1 MTKPPPLPQ
10 DPPPPPGAVE
20 GLPPLPGL
28 HEALA
33 YIAKNNPLA
42 PFALLDPGLE
52 GDDYKADDHDDGEL
66 PEGDDPVEAFRPG
79 PSEMLMA
86 SMILRIYG
94 AAASC
99 DQPFLPDPGLLSTVI
114 ISGPEDRK
122 RFAQILPELPIFRP
136 TDARSPVVVI
146 EEGSMV
152 ERSMKELAY
161 RIEGQVERGKPVL
174 VGTSRPERLPAELLA
189 LESVRVIL
197 PPVDRRMLGALLE
210 VLHPAHQVPIPM
222 EDDDLALVPA
232 IHLAPVFAA
241 ETADQAADRL
251 RRIAVKRPTVSTG
264 PTLDDVFG
272 QPAAVAALRQVV
284 RDLHEWRAGRLQWS
298 EVTRSFLLVGP
309 PGTGKTMLAQALAG
323 SAGILFEKTSY
334 SDCQRHGHQGDFL
347 RELNASA
354 DRAVASAPS
363 VWFIDEIDSFHKR
376 GQSVSGYMIG
386 VVNGALTLL
395 DRLSATEGVILVAA
409 TNDVERVDPAIIRA
423 GRYDRHIRV
432 NPPDRDGV
440 RVFLSSAL
448 AGVMT
453 EDHLD
458 RLADQLMGRTGAE
471 ISALVRDARTRA
483 RAEGKPFSAEH
494 VQAAADA
501 VQPPMTADLLW
512 RVCVHE
518 AGHVVAGHVF
528 GLPAATS
535 ARVAPTGGEV
545 IRPGLPSHTRASI
558 WGYQCAVLAGR
569 AAEEVLLGDI
579 SSGGG
584 TGISSDLAQA
594 TKLAMEAECGL
605 GFGPTLTWVP
615 PETPYSLLQEPMR
628 QRIEAS
634 LQAAQAEARA
644 GMDRHRN
651 AVERVAGALSE
662 RRELDAAEIAE
673 LLVGI
678 PQELVRAEGRTS
690 AGVE

>member
-1 MTKPPPLPQ
+1 MTTPPPIPQ
-10 DPPPPPGAVE
+10 DPPPGADVIE

-33 YIAKNNPLA
+33 YIAKSNPPA
-42 PFALLDPGLE
+42 TIVKLDPGLE
-52 GDDYKADDHDDGEL
+52 GDDDDDLDPGVLDEA
-66 PEGDDPVEAFRPG
+66 DDPVSAFRPD

-86 SMILRIYG
+86 MMILRIYG

-99 DQPFLPDPGLLSTVI
+99 DQPLRPEPGLMSTVL
-114 ISGPEDRK
+114 ISGTEDRR
-122 RFAQILPELPIFRP
+122 RFAQILPDLPIICP
-136 TDARSPVVVI
+136 KGEQQTVVAI
-146 EEGSMV
+146 EDGSMI
-152 ERSMKELAY
+152 ERSMKELAH
-161 RIEGQVERGKPVL
+161 RVEGLVERGKRVI

-197 PPVDRRMLGALLE
+197 PPVNRRMLGALLE

-251 RRIAVKRPTVSTG
+251 RRIAVKRPAVSAG
-264 PTLDDVFG
+264 PTLDDVHG
-272 QPAAVAALRQVV
+272 QPEAVAALRQVV

-298 EVTRSFLLVGP
+298 EVTRSFLLIGP

-323 SAGILFEKTSY
+323 SAGVVFVKTSY
-334 SDCQRHGHQGDFL
+334 SDCQKHGHQGDFL

-354 DRAVASAPS
+354 DRAQAGAPAE
-363 VWFIDEIDSFHKR
+363 WFVDEIDSFHHR
-376 GQSVSGYMIG
+376 GQSTTGYMVG
-386 VVNGALTLL
+386 VVNGFLTTL

-409 TNDVERVDPAIIRA
+409 TNDVARIDPAVIRA
-423 GRYDRHIRV
+423 GRFDKHIRV
-432 NPPDRDGV
+432 NPPDRGGV
-440 RVFLSSAL
+440 RTFLSSAL
-448 AGVMT
+448 AGTIT

-471 ISALVRDARTRA
+471 LTALVRDARTRA
-483 RAEGKPFSAEH
+483 RAEAKPFSADH
-494 VQAAADA
+494 VQSAADT
-501 VQPPMTADLLW
+501 VQPPLAADLMW

-518 AGHVVAGHVF
+518 AGHLVAGAVF

-545 IRPGLPSHTRASI
+545 IRPGLPSHTRESI
-558 WGYQCAVLAGR
+558 RAYQCAVLAGR

-584 TGISSDLAQA
+584 TGGSSDLAQA

-615 PETPYSLLQEPMR
+615 PETPYSLLPEPMR

-644 GMDRHRN
+644 AMDRHRSN
-651 AVERVAGALSE
+651 VERVAVALSE
-662 RRELDAAEIAE
+662 RRELDSAHIAE
-673 LLVGI
+673 LLSDIV
-678 PQELVRAEGRTS
+678 QEPVCTDIRTP

>member
-1 MTKPPPLPQ
+1 MI
-10 DPPPPPGAVE
+10 E

-33 YIAKNNPLA
+33 YIAKGNPPA
-42 PFALLDPGLE
+42 PVVKLDPGLE
-52 GDDYKADDHDDGEL
+52 GDDDDDLEL
-66 PEGDDPVEAFRPG
+66 GALDEADDPVSEFRPD

-86 SMILRIYG
+86 LMILRIYG

-99 DQPFLPDPGLLSTVI
+99 DQPLRPEPGLLSTVI
-114 ISGPEDRK
+114 ISGPEDRR
-122 RFAQILPELPIFRP
+122 RFAQILPDLPIVRP
-136 TDARSPVVVI
+136 KGAQAPVVAI
-146 EEGSMV
+146 EDGSTV
-152 ERSMKELAY
+152 DRSIKELTH
-161 RIEGQVERGKPVL
+161 RVEGLVERGKPVI

-210 VLHPAHQVPIPM
+210 VLHPTQQILIPM
-222 EDDDLALVPA
+222 DDADLALVPA

-251 RRIAVKRPTVSTG
+251 RRIAVKRPAVSAG
-264 PTLDDVFG
+264 PTLDDVHG
-272 QPAAVAALRQVV
+272 QPEAVAALRQVV
-284 RDLHEWRAGRLQWS
+284 RDLQEWRAGRLEWS
-298 EVTRSFLLVGP
+298 EVTKSFLLVGP

-323 SAGILFEKTSY
+323 SSGITFVKTSY
-334 SDCQRHGHQGDFL
+334 SDCQKMGHQGDFL

-354 DRAVASAPS
+354 DRAQAGAPAE
-363 VWFIDEIDSFHKR
+363 WFVDEIDSFHHR
-376 GQSVSGYMIG
+376 GQSTTGYMVG
-386 VVNGALTLL
+386 VVNGFLTTL

-409 TNDVERVDPAIIRA
+409 TNDVARIDPAVIRA
-423 GRYDRHIRV
+423 GRFDKHIRV
-432 NPPDRDGV
+432 NPPDRGGV
-440 RVFLSSAL
+440 RTFLSSAL
-448 AGVMT
+448 VGMMT

-458 RLADQLMGRTGAE
+458 RLADQMMGRTGAE
-471 ISALVRDARTRA
+471 LTALVRDARTRA
-483 RAEGKPFSAEH
+483 RAEGKPFSADH

-501 VQPPMTADLLW
+501 VQPPLDPDLMW
-512 RVCVHE
+512 RVCLHE
-518 AGHVVAGHVF
+518 AGHLVAGAVF

-535 ARVAPTGGEV
+535 ARVTPTGGEV
-545 IRPGLPSHTRASI
+545 LRPGKPSHTRESI
-558 WGYQCAVLAGR
+558 RAYQCAVLAGR

-584 TGISSDLAQA
+584 TGATSDLAQA
-594 TKLAMEAECGL
+594 TRLAMEAEFVL

-615 PETPYSLLQEPMR
+615 LETPYFLLPEALR

-634 LQAAQAEARA
+634 LQVAQTEARA
-644 GMDRHRN
+644 AMDRHRT

-662 RRELDAAEIAE
+662 RRELDAGLIAD
-673 LLVGI
+673 LLSDIV
-678 PQELVRAEGRTS
+678 QEPVRAEGLTS

>member
-1 MTKPPPLPQ
+1 MTTPPPNPQ
-10 DPPPPPGAVE
+10 DPPPGADVIE

-33 YIAKNNPLA
+33 YIAKGNPPA
-42 PFALLDPGLE
+42 PVVKLDPGLE
-52 GDDYKADDHDDGEL
+52 GDDDDDLEPGALDEA
-66 PEGDDPVEAFRPG
+66 DDPVSEFRPD

-99 DQPFLPDPGLLSTVI
+99 DQPLRPEPGLLSTVI
-114 ISGPEDRK
+114 ITGPEDRR
-122 RFAQILPELPIFRP
+122 RFAQILPDLPIVRP
-136 TDARSPVVVI
+136 KGAQAPVVAI
-146 EEGSMV
+146 EDGSTV
-152 ERSMKELAY
+152 DRSIKELTH
-161 RIEGQVERGKPVL
+161 RVEGLVERGKPVI

-210 VLHPAHQVPIPM
+210 VLHPTQQILIPM
-222 EDDDLALVPA
+222 DDADLALVPA

-251 RRIAVKRPTVSTG
+251 RRIAVKRPAVSAG
-264 PTLDDVFG
+264 PTLDDVHG
-272 QPAAVAALRQVV
+272 QPEAVAALRQVV
-284 RDLHEWRAGRLQWS
+284 RDLQEWRAGRLEWS
-298 EVTRSFLLVGP
+298 EVTKSFLLVGP

-323 SAGILFEKTSY
+323 SSGITFVKTSY
-334 SDCQRHGHQGDFL
+334 SDCQKMGHQGDFL

-354 DRAVASAPS
+354 DRAQAGAPAE
-363 VWFIDEIDSFHKR
+363 WFVDEIDSFHHR
-376 GQSVSGYMIG
+376 GQSTTGYMVG
-386 VVNGALTLL
+386 VVNGFLTTL

-409 TNDVERVDPAIIRA
+409 TNDVARIDPAVIRA
-423 GRYDRHIRV
+423 GRFDKHIRV
-432 NPPDRDGV
+432 NPPDRGGV
-440 RVFLSSAL
+440 RTFLSSAL
-448 AGVMT
+448 AGMMT

-458 RLADQLMGRTGAE
+458 RLADQMMGRTGAE
-471 ISALVRDARTRA
+471 LTALVRDARTRA
-483 RAEGKPFSAEH
+483 RAEGKPFSADH

-501 VQPPMTADLLW
+501 VQPPLDPDLMW
-512 RVCVHE
+512 RVCLHE
-518 AGHVVAGHVF
+518 AGHLVAGAVF

-535 ARVAPTGGEV
+535 ARVTPTGGEV
-545 IRPGLPSHTRASI
+545 LRPGKPSHTRESI
-558 WGYQCAVLAGR
+558 RAYQCAVLAGR

-584 TGISSDLAQA
+584 TGATSDLAQA
-594 TKLAMEAECGL
+594 TRLAMEAEFVL

-615 PETPYSLLQEPMR
+615 LETPYFLLPEALR

-634 LQAAQAEARA
+634 LQGAQTEARA
-644 GMDRHRN
+644 AMDRHRT

-662 RRELDAAEIAE
+662 RRELDAGLIAD
-673 LLVGI
+673 LLSDIV
-678 PQELVRAEGRTS
+678 QEPVRAEGLTS

>member
-1 MTKPPPLPQ
+1 MTPPPPNPQ
-10 DPPPPPGAVE
+10 DPPPGADVIE

-33 YIAKNNPLA
+33 YIAKGNPPA
-42 PFALLDPGLE
+42 PVVKLDPGLE
-52 GDDYKADDHDDGEL
+52 GDDDDDLDPGALDEA
-66 PEGDDPVEAFRPG
+66 DDPVSAFRPD

-86 SMILRIYG
+86 VMILRIYG

-99 DQPFLPDPGLLSTVI
+99 DQPLRPEPGLLSTVI
-114 ISGPEDRK
+114 ISGTEDRK
-122 RFAQILPELPIFRP
+122 RFAQILPDLPIVRP
-136 TDARSPVVVI
+136 TGSQPPVIAI
-146 EEGSMV
+146 EDGSMV
-152 ERSMKELAY
+152 ERSMKELVY
-161 RIEGQVERGKPVL
+161 RVEGLVERGKRVII
-174 VGTSRPERLPAELLA
+174 GTSRPERLPAELLA

-210 VLHPAHQVPIPM
+210 VLHPTQQILIPM
-222 EDDDLALVPA
+222 DDADLALVPA

-251 RRIAVKRPTVSTG
+251 RRIAVKRPAVSAG
-264 PTLDDVFG
+264 PTLDNVHG
-272 QPAAVAALRQVV
+272 QPEAVAALRQVV
-284 RDLHEWRAGRLQWS
+284 RDLQEWRAGRLEWS
-298 EVTRSFLLVGP
+298 EVTKSFLLVGP

-323 SAGILFEKTSY
+323 SSGITFVKTSY
-334 SDCQRHGHQGDFL
+334 SDCQKMGHQGDFL

-354 DRAVASAPS
+354 DRAQAGAPAE
-363 VWFIDEIDSFHKR
+363 WFVDEIDSFHHR
-376 GQSVSGYMIG
+376 GQSATGYMVG
-386 VVNGALTLL
+386 VVNGFLTTL

-409 TNDVERVDPAIIRA
+409 TNDISRIDPAVIRA
-423 GRYDRHIRV
+423 GRFDKHIRV
-432 NPPDRDGV
+432 NPPDRGGV
-440 RVFLSSAL
+440 RTFLSSAL
-448 AGVMT
+448 AGTTT
-453 EDHLD
+453 EDHFD
-458 RLADQLMGRTGAE
+458 RLAEQLMGRTGAE
-471 ISALVRDARTRA
+471 LTALVRDARTRA

-545 IRPGLPSHTRASI
+545 IRPGLPSHTRESI
-558 WGYQCAVLAGR
+558 RAYQCAVLAGR

-584 TGISSDLAQA
+584 TGATSDLAQA
-594 TKLAMEAECGL
+594 TRLAMEAECVL

-615 PETPYSLLQEPMR
+615 LETPYSLLPEAMR

-634 LQAAQAEARA
+634 LQGAQTEARA
-644 GMDRHRN
+644 AMDRHRT
-651 AVERVAGALSE
+651 AVERVAGVLSE
-662 RRELDAAEIAE
+662 QRELDAAQIAD
-673 LLVGI
+673 LLSGLPVE
-678 PQELVRAEGRTS
+678 PVRIDEPVPTRADR
-690 AGVE
+690 

>member
-1 MTKPPPLPQ
+1 MKM
-10 DPPPPPGAVE
+10 
-20 GLPPLPGL
+20 
-28 HEALA
+28 
-33 YIAKNNPLA
+33 
-42 PFALLDPGLE
+42 DPGLD
-52 GDDYKADDHDDGEL
+52 GDDLDDDEHVNEVQAKDNGPLPAD
-66 PEGDDPVEAFRPG
+66 RPD

-86 SMILRIYG
+86 MMILRIYG

-99 DQPFLPDPGLLSTVI
+99 DQPLLPEPGLMSTVI

-122 RFAQILPELPIFRP
+122 RFAQILPDLPIVRP
-136 TDARSPVVVI
+136 KGAQPPVVAI
-146 EEGSMV
+146 EDGSMV
-152 ERSMKELAY
+152 ERSIKELAH
-161 RIEGQVERGKPVL
+161 RVEGLVERGKPVI
-174 VGTSRPERLPAELLA
+174 VAAARPERLPADLLA
-189 LESVRVIL
+189 LESVRVML
-197 PPVDRRMLGALLE
+197 PPVSKRMLGALLE
-210 VLHPAHQVPIPM
+210 VLHPSQQVTVPL
-222 EDDDLALVPA
+222 EDDDLALVPS

-241 ETADQAADRL
+241 ETADRAAERL
-251 RRIAVKRPTVSTG
+251 RRIAVKRPAVANR
-264 PTLDDVFG
+264 PTLDDVHG
-272 QPAAVAALRQVV
+272 QSEAVAALRQVV
-284 RDLHEWRAGRLQWS
+284 RDLEEWRVGRLKWS
-298 EVTRSFLLVGP
+298 EVTKSFLLVGA

-432 NPPDRDGV
+432 NRPDRGGV

-448 AGVMT
+448 AGMMT

-458 RLADQLMGRTGAE
+458 RLADQLMGQTGAE
-471 ISALVRDARTRA
+471 LTALVRDARTRA
-483 RAEGKPFSAEH
+483 RAEGKPFSADH

-518 AGHVVAGHVF
+518 AGHLVAGHVF

-584 TGISSDLAQA
+584 TGVSSDLAQA
-594 TKLAMEAECGL
+594 TKLALEAECGL

-615 PETPYSLLQEPMR
+615 PETPYPLLPEPMR

-644 GMDRHRN
+644 AIDRHRN
-651 AVERVAGALSE
+651 AVVRVAGALSE
-662 RRELDAAEIAE
+662 RRELDASQIAE
-673 LLVGI
+673 LLAGV
-678 PQELVRAEGRTS
+678 PQEPVRAENLTS